1 MVGKSYLISRTTQR
15 YTNYASKA
23 IKLSKST
30 PYTVDEVL
38 IGKKGKSCK
47 KITTFRD
54 SKGNLIERIFN
65 YKYPYEYNS
74 RYDAIAERK
83 DQIKEFYGKLR

>member
-1 MVGKSYLISRTTQR
+1 MLAVGEREVTKLKDPNSR
-15 YTNYASKA
+15 N
-23 IKLSKST
+23 
-30 PYTVDEVL
+30 
-38 IGKKGKSCK
+38 
-47 KITTFRD
+47 
-54 SKGNLIERIFN
+54 IERIFN